1 MKLNM
6 QAISFDDAKNK
17 AIEKLNQY
25 KKSGDF
31 TDLESAVENDNTNT
45 SILFEYLKYL
55 SVNDKEKYLE
65 ELKKYKFLLPQD
77 ICTKLG
83 TKYIDHQKDLIYLID
98 SLQNINS
105 DEPDKVK
112 AELKQILK
120 EYYPKEDKEII
131 DQKCDK
137 RVNNLPLDDLEND
150 IIFYLTLKIEFGRH
164 LHGLSDF
171 SIDENNT
178 SQIREFKI
186 SISYFKVLGEILKNY
201 ITKNERKLAFNLV
214 NILDLFDYGFD
225 EPETMSRLN
234 YFLIDL
240 NLDKD
245 RIQELAGQIYKSLIT
260 SQNYYVIINKYM
272 KNYEKLFFELLEDIL
287 KSNCIKKLIMKL
299 EELQK
304 DNYNVMSNDIYYNNY
319 IKYIKKNI
327 SFYPFFNK
335 EYFGLTTTLNGKILI
350 SNDYRSVKLSKT
362 EGNLYNFCIWII
374 TGIHEAIGHFLK
386 DYFYYLSKFVISEE
400 TSDENSTESVEGGI
414 IVEGFLFK
422 KTKEIFL
429 SDVLYIL
436 DIKNWNKNLDEF
448 SEYFSSEKRA
458 EIIKNGLKKENLS
471 SISEECFEILSK
483 FNIYKSDLT
492 HYKTNI
498 SINCKK
504 SESQPCIDLSERL
517 CIKKKKNK
525 NKLNN

>member
-83 TKYIDHQKDLIYLID
+83 INYINHQKDLIYLID

-186 SISYFKVLGEILKNY
+186 SISYFKVLGEILK
-201 ITKNERKLAFNLV
+201 KL
-214 NILDLFDYGFD
+214 Y
-225 EPETMSRLN
+225 
-234 YFLIDL
+234 
-240 NLDKD
+240 
-245 RIQELAGQIYKSLIT
+245 
-260 SQNYYVIINKYM
+260 
-272 KNYEKLFFELLEDIL
+272 YEK
-287 KSNCIKKLIMKL
+287 
-299 EELQK
+299 
-304 DNYNVMSNDIYYNNY
+304 
-319 IKYIKKNI
+319 
-327 SFYPFFNK
+327 
-335 EYFGLTTTLNGKILI
+335 
-350 SNDYRSVKLSKT
+350 
-362 EGNLYNFCIWII
+362 
-374 TGIHEAIGHFLK
+374 
-386 DYFYYLSKFVISEE
+386 
-400 TSDENSTESVEGGI
+400 
-414 IVEGFLFK
+414 
-422 KTKEIFL
+422 
-429 SDVLYIL
+429 
-436 DIKNWNKNLDEF
+436 
-448 SEYFSSEKRA
+448 
-458 EIIKNGLKKENLS
+458 
-471 SISEECFEILSK
+471 
-483 FNIYKSDLT
+483 
-492 HYKTNI
+492 
-498 SINCKK
+498 
-504 SESQPCIDLSERL
+504 
-517 CIKKKKNK
+517 
-525 NKLNN
+525 